1 VILILYVGDILFIC
15 DNLEKNIELEIE
27 LEKYFEMS
35 RSRLAHLYIGVGFVY
50 V

>member
-1 VILILYVGDILFIC
+1 VILILYVGDILFIR
-15 DNLEKNIELEIE
+15 DNLEKIIELEIK

-35 RSRLAHLYIGVGFVY
+35 KSRLAHFYIGVGFVY